1 MATVIKQGIFSNAC
15 LNHEGIIQLRITLN
29 RSLVLGSMFFASFGP
44 AWAQQTENAQK
55 YLAAAAKAYQA
66 GELETATQY
75 YQDAIKLDPK
85 SAAAYQGLG
94 SCYYRLSRVPQALKA
109 FDQSLA
115 LKPNN
120 PKLIDFVRGLRD
132 GAAPSTELASEGEKE
147 EIQKDVND
155 IETEMFRPN
164 WTGQLELSRS
174 SQPSQTG
181 QGQVQTELDLTG
193 TDHLTE
199 SGHYFSVGGGVGR
212 QKQEGASPDYGKAT
226 FEGGLGFGIFLPSL
240 NVQMERGQ
248 TALNSNTLTAN
259 LNFQV
264 LEPLTVGM
272 SFSGTFESHD
282 GPASLVGATAVTLA
296 DTTVE
301 IDSRDGSGSLMV
313 EYNPWDFL
321 GFTLTGEQEY
331 DDTYQVQGVRH
342 LKTVALNE
350 QDQINSLSFMVD
362 WTFLKDFELQVT
374 GQTGVENLPA
384 GTVYSPIQAETI
396 TLTQPTNEPFK
407 GYTFALLY
415 NFD

>member
-1 MATVIKQGIFSNAC
+1 MKIISNRFLVPGLLVFIFF
-15 LNHEGIIQLRITLN
+15 T
-29 RSLVLGSMFFASFGP
+29 P
-44 AWAQQTENAQK
+44 AWAQPTGSAQK
-55 YLAAAAKAYQA
+55 YLDAGAKAYQA

-75 YQDAIKLDPK
+75 YQAAIKLDPK

-94 SCYYRLSRVPQALKA
+94 NCDYRLARVPESLKA
-109 FDQSLA
+109 YEQSLA
-115 LKPNN
+115 LDPHN
-120 PKLIDFVRGLRD
+120 PKLADFVRGLHD
-132 GAAPSTELASEGEKE
+132 EAGPSTELASDA
-147 EIQKDVND
+147 QKDEIEKDVED
-155 IETEMFRPN
+155 IESEMFHPN
-164 WTGQLELSRS
+164 WTGQLGLTRS

-193 TDHLTE
+193 TDHLAE
-199 SGHYFSVGGGVGR
+199 SGHYFSVGGGAGR
-212 QKQEGASPDYGKAT
+212 QKQEGSSPAYGKAT
-226 FEGGLGFGIFLPSL
+226 LEGGLGLGIFLPSL
-240 NVQMERGQ
+240 NLQMERGQ

-272 SFSGTFESHD
+272 SFSGTLESHD

-296 DTTVE
+296 ETTVA
-301 IDSRDGSGSLMV
+301 IDSRDGSGSLV
-313 EYNPWDFL
+313 VTYNPWDFL
-321 GFTLTGEQEY
+321 GFTLTGEREY

-350 QDQINSLSFMVD
+350 ADQINSLSLMADF
-362 WTFLKDFELQVT
+362 TFLKDFELQLT

-396 TLTQPTNEPFK
+396 TLTQPATEPFK